1 MKPTRSRDEDNRRR
15 HPVPW
20 PRSVEIKALLVAGC
34 AILYFIYYLFGNY
47 LFGNI

>member
-1 MKPTRSRDEDNRRR
+1 MKPARSRDEDNRRR

-34 AILYFIYYLFGNY
+34 VILWYFYYLFGS
-47 LFGNI
+47 F